1 MVGRHFIGKLQETSF
16 ERRGQLLGKELKLKH
31 SKIAGNIADAFRQA
45 NVLLC
50 VLALAAPVAAAAE
63 VAEEKG
69 PSKIRTLTPEQ
80 SVVAAANY
88 EKYCVLCHG
97 AERQGYVNDN
107 APSLRSK
114 SLFESGIPH
123 AVLRTLSYGRQGT
136 AMGGYLDEVG
146 GPLTLDETW
155 DLTYWL
161 FEQSGAERVAIS
173 TEAVV
178 GDVER
183 GEILYQQECA
193 LCHGEHGEGVT
204 APAIGN
210 ASALAY
216 NSDEF
221 IRYAIQHGRDGTEM
235 VAFSEKLSAADI
247 DGITAFI
254 RSRAGGWEL
263 QEPVLHA
270 FPTPDQYVINKDGE
284 DPDFELTDGIYV
296 SSADLYKAL
305 QDKRK
310 MMLLDTRVTSVWQT
324 AHIEGSFTFPYYS
337 DFDAAIVDLPKDVT
351 VVAYCSCP
359 RAAAEWVVEEL
370 RQRDYE
376 KTAVLY
382 EGIYGW
388 INLGYPVS
396 RGAIREQD
404 SPETD

>member
-1 MVGRHFIGKLQETSF
+1 M
-16 ERRGQLLGKELKLKH
+16 
-31 SKIAGNIADAFRQA
+31 
-45 NVLLC
+45 LLC
-50 VLALAAPVAAAAE
+50 LLVLAVPMAAIAE
-63 VAEEKG
+63 DAEEG
-69 PSKIRTLTPEQ
+69 SPTPIRTLTAEQ

-97 AERQGYVNDN
+97 AERQGYVNDH

-161 FEQSGAERVAIS
+161 FEQSGAKRVAMS
-173 TEAVV
+173 TEAVL
-178 GDVER
+178 GDIER
-183 GEILYQQECA
+183 GELLYHQECSA
-193 LCHGEHGEGVT
+193 CHGENGEGVT

-210 ASALAY
+210 SSALAY

-221 IRYAIQHGRDGTEM
+221 IRYAIRHGREDTEM
-235 VAFSEKLSAADI
+235 RAFSQTLSAADI
-247 DGITAFI
+247 DSITAFI

-263 QEPVLHA
+263 QETVLQEL
-270 FPTPDQYVINKDGE
+270 PTPDHYVINKDGE
-284 DPDFELTDGIYV
+284 DPDFDLTDDIFV
-296 SSADLYKAL
+296 SAADLYKAL
-305 QDKRK
+305 QEKQK

-324 AHIEGSFTFPYYS
+324 AHIEGSFTLPYYS
-337 DFDAAIVDLPKDVT
+337 DFDAIVTDLPKDVM

-370 RQRDYE
+370 RQRDYA

-388 INLGYPVS
+388 IKLGYPVM
-396 RGAIREQD
+396 RVAIHESSD
-404 SPETD
+404 SPTADFPPEHEGR

>member
-1 MVGRHFIGKLQETSF
+1 MAEDVE
-16 ERRGQLLGKELKLKH
+16 KE
-31 SKIAGNIADAFRQA
+31 
-45 NVLLC
+45 
-50 VLALAAPVAAAAE
+50 
-63 VAEEKG
+63 G
-69 PSKIRTLTPEQ
+69 PSPIRTLTAEQ

-97 AERQGYVNDN
+97 AERQGYVNDH

-123 AVLRTLSYGRQGT
+123 AVLRTLSYGRPGT
-136 AMGGYLDEVG
+136 AMGGYLDELG

-161 FEQSGAERVAIS
+161 FELSGAERVAIS
-173 TEAVV
+173 TEAVS
-178 GDVER
+178 GDIER
-183 GEILYQQECA
+183 GEILYQQECSS
-193 LCHGEHGEGVT
+193 CHGENGEGVT

-221 IRYAIQHGRDGTEM
+221 LRYAIQHGRDGTEM
-235 VAFSEKLSAADI
+235 ITFSEKLSAADI

-254 RSRAGGWEL
+254 RSRADGWDIQEL
-263 QEPVLHA
+263 VLREL
-270 FPTPDQYVINKDGE
+270 PTPDQYVINKAGE
-284 DPDFELTDGIYV
+284 DPVFELTDGIYV
-296 SSADLYKAL
+296 SAADLYKAM
-305 QDKRK
+305 QEKRK

-324 AHIEGSFTFPYYS
+324 ANIEGSFTLPYYS
-337 DFDAAIVDLPKDVT
+337 DFDAIVVDLPRDVM

-370 RQRDYE
+370 RKRDYE

-388 INLGYPVS
+388 INLGYPVM
-396 RGAIREQD
+396 RGAVRER
-404 SPETD
+404 PTEP

>member
-1 MVGRHFIGKLQETSF
+1 MNQSY
-16 ERRGQLLGKELKLKH
+16 
-31 SKIAGNIADAFRQA
+31 SKGEGNIVNVLRQT

-50 VLALAAPVAAAAE
+50 LLVLAAPMAATAE
-63 VAEEKG
+63 NPEEEG
-69 PSKIRTLTPEQ
+69 STPIRTLTTRQ

-97 AERQGYVNDN
+97 AERQGYVNDH

-123 AVLRTLSYGRQGT
+123 AVLRTLSYGRHGT

-146 GPLTLDETW
+146 GPMTLDETW

-173 TEAVV
+173 TEAVL
-178 GDVER
+178 GDVKS
-183 GEILYQQECA
+183 GEILYHQECSA
-193 LCHGEHGEGVT
+193 CHGEHGEGVT

-221 IRYAIQHGRDGTEM
+221 LRYAIQHGREDTEM
-235 VAFSEKLSAADI
+235 IAFSEKLSAADI

-263 QEPVLHA
+263 QETVLQKL
-270 FPTPDQYVINKDGE
+270 PTPDQYVINKDGE
-284 DPDFELTDGIYV
+284 DPEFELTDDMFV

-305 QDKRK
+305 QEKRK

-324 AHIEGSFTFPYYS
+324 AHIEGSFTLPYYS
-337 DFDAAIVDLPKDVT
+337 DFDAIIVDLPKDVM

-359 RAAAEWVVEEL
+359 RAAAVWVVEEL
-370 RQRDYE
+370 RKRDYE

-388 INLGYPVS
+388 INDGYPVM

>member
-1 MVGRHFIGKLQETSF
+1 M
-16 ERRGQLLGKELKLKH
+16 
-31 SKIAGNIADAFRQA
+31 
-45 NVLLC
+45 LLC
-50 VLALAAPVAAAAE
+50 LLVLAAPIAAIAE
-63 VAEEKG
+63 NAGEEG
-69 PSKIRTLTPEQ
+69 PTPIRTLTAKQ

-97 AERQGYVNDN
+97 ADRQGYVNDH

-123 AVLRTLSYGRQGT
+123 AVLRTLSYGREGT

-146 GPLTLDETW
+146 GPMTLDETW

-173 TEAVV
+173 TEAVL
-178 GDVER
+178 GDIER
-183 GEILYQQECA
+183 GEILYHQECSA
-193 LCHGEHGEGVT
+193 CHGEHGEGVT

-221 IRYAIQHGRDGTEM
+221 LRYAIQHGREDTEM
-235 VAFSEKLSAADI
+235 IAFSEKLSAADI
-247 DGITAFI
+247 DSITAFI

-263 QEPVLHA
+263 QKTVLQEL
-270 FPTPDQYVINKDGE
+270 PTPEQYVINNDGE
-284 DPDFELTDGIYV
+284 DPEFELADDMFV
-296 SSADLYKAL
+296 SAADLYKAS
-305 QDKRK
+305 QEKRK

-324 AHIEGSFTFPYYS
+324 AHIEGSFTLPYYS
-337 DFDAAIVDLPKDVT
+337 DFDAIIVDLPKDVM

-359 RAAAEWVVEEL
+359 RAAAVWVVEEL
-370 RQRDYE
+370 RKRDYE

-388 INLGYPVS
+388 INSGYPVM

>member
-1 MVGRHFIGKLQETSF
+1 MTIFCGEKIKRNY
-16 ERRGQLLGKELKLKH
+16 
-31 SKIAGNIADAFRQA
+31 SKGDFNLA
-45 NVLLC
+45 NVLRPSNALLYLL
-50 VLALAAPVAAAAE
+50 VLVAPMAAI
-63 VAEEKG
+63 AEETEEEG
-69 PSKIRTLTPEQ
+69 PSPIRTLTAEQ

-97 AERQGYVNDN
+97 AERQGYVNDH

-173 TEAVV
+173 TEAVL
-178 GDVER
+178 GDIER
-183 GEILYQQECA
+183 GEILYQQECS
-193 LCHGEHGEGVT
+193 LCHGENGEGVT

-210 ASALAY
+210 PSALAY

-221 IRYAIQHGRDGTEM
+221 LRYAIQHGRDGTEM
-235 VAFSEKLSAADI
+235 IAFSEKLSAADI

-254 RSRAGGWEL
+254 RSRAGGWNAQQTVLREL
-263 QEPVLHA
+263 
-270 FPTPDQYVINKDGE
+270 PTPDQYVINKDGE
-284 DPDFELTDGIYV
+284 DPDFELTDDIYV
-296 SSADLYKAL
+296 SAVDLHTAL
-305 QDKRK
+305 REERK

-324 AHIEGSFTFPYYS
+324 AHIEGSFTLPYYS
-337 DFDAAIVDLPKDVT
+337 DFDAIVVDLPKDVM

-359 RAAAEWVVEEL
+359 RAAAEWVVQEL
-370 RQRDYE
+370 RKRDYK

-388 INLGYPVS
+388 INLGYPVMH
-396 RGAIREQD
+396 GDIREQVD
-404 SPETD
+404 GASL

>member
-1 MVGRHFIGKLQETSF
+1 M
-16 ERRGQLLGKELKLKH
+16 
-31 SKIAGNIADAFRQA
+31 A
-45 NVLLC
+45 NVSRLSNALLYLLL
-50 VLALAAPVAAAAE
+50 LAVPIAAIAE
-63 VAEEKG
+63 VTEENG
-69 PSKIRTLTPEQ
+69 PSPIRTLTAEQ
-80 SVVAAANY
+80 SEVAAVNY

-97 AERQGYVNDN
+97 ADRQGYVNDH

-161 FEQSGAERVAIS
+161 FEQSGATRVAMS
-173 TEAVV
+173 TEAVH
-178 GDVER
+178 GDIER
-183 GEILYQQECA
+183 GEVLYQKECSS
-193 LCHGEHGEGVT
+193 CHGANGEGVI

-210 ASALAY
+210 PSALAY
-216 NSDEF
+216 NTDEF
-221 IRYAIQHGRDGTEM
+221 LRYAIQHGRDGTAM

-247 DGITAFI
+247 DSITAFI
-254 RSRAGGWEL
+254 RSQAGGWKVQQTILREL
-263 QEPVLHA
+263 
-270 FPTPDQYVINKDGE
+270 PTPDQYVINKEGE
-284 DPDFELTDGIYV
+284 DPEFTLTDDIYV
-296 SSADLYKAL
+296 SSADLNKAL
-305 QDKRK
+305 QEKRK

-324 AHIEGSFTFPYYS
+324 AHIEGSFTLPYYS
-337 DFDAAIVDLPKDVT
+337 DFDTTIADLPKDVM

-370 RQRDYE
+370 RKRDYT

-388 INLGYPVS
+388 IKLGYPVMH
-396 RGAIREQD
+396 GDIREQD
-404 SPETD
+404 SPAAD

>member
-1 MVGRHFIGKLQETSF
+1 MKQNHSTRNSNIEYVL
-16 ERRGQLLGKELKLKH
+16 RR
-31 SKIAGNIADAFRQA
+31 S

-50 VLALAAPVAAAAE
+50 LFVLAAPIAVIAE
-63 VAEEKG
+63 DPEEEG
-69 PSKIRTLTPEQ
+69 PVPIRTLTAEQ

-97 AERQGYVNDN
+97 AERQGYVNDH

-123 AVLRTLSYGRQGT
+123 AVLRTLSYGRHGT
-136 AMGGYLDEVG
+136 AMGGYLDEAG
-146 GPLTLDETW
+146 GPMTLDETW

-161 FEQSGAERVAIS
+161 FEQSGAERVAMS
-173 TEAVV
+173 TEAVL
-178 GDVER
+178 GDIER
-183 GEILYQQECA
+183 GEIFYQQECA
-193 LCHGEHGEGVT
+193 LCHGERGEGVT

-210 ASALAY
+210 SSALAY

-221 IRYAIQHGRDGTEM
+221 IRYAIQHGREDTEM
-235 VAFSEKLSAADI
+235 IAFSEKLSAADI

-254 RSRAGGWEL
+254 RSRAGGWEQ
-263 QEPVLHA
+263 QETVLREL
-270 FPTPDQYVINKDGE
+270 PTPDQYVINKDGE
-284 DPDFELTDGIYV
+284 DPEFELTDDIFV
-296 SSADLYKAL
+296 AAADLYKAL
-305 QDKRK
+305 QEERK

-324 AHIEGSFTFPYYS
+324 AHIEGSFTLPYYS
-337 DFDAAIVDLPKDVT
+337 DFDAIVIDLPKDVM

-359 RAAAEWVVEEL
+359 RAAAEWVVDEL

-388 INLGYPVS
+388 INLGYPVT
-396 RGAIREQD
+396 RGAVHEQD
-404 SPETD
+404 NPETD

>member
-1 MVGRHFIGKLQETSF
+1 MAQHPCLPSLRLF
-16 ERRGQLLGKELKLKH
+16 LLL
-31 SKIAGNIADAFRQA
+31 SAVPIPAIAD
-45 NVLLC
+45 
-50 VLALAAPVAAAAE
+50 
-63 VAEEKG
+63 VAEEEG
-69 PSKIRTLTPEQ
+69 PTPIRTLTAEQ
-80 SVVAAANY
+80 SAVAAANY

-97 AERQGYVNDN
+97 AERQGYVNDH

-173 TEAVV
+173 TEAVP
-178 GDVER
+178 GDIDR
-183 GEILYQQECA
+183 GAAVYQQECA
-193 LCHGEHGEGVT
+193 VCHGVNGEGVT

-221 IRYAIQHGRDGTEM
+221 IRYAIEHGRDGTPM
-235 VAFSEKLSAADI
+235 QAFSKRLSAADI
-247 DGITAFI
+247 DSVTAFI
-254 RSRAGGWEL
+254 RSRAGGWSAQQTVLREL
-263 QEPVLHA
+263 
-270 FPTPDQYVINKDGE
+270 PTPDQYVINKDGE
-284 DPDFELTDGIYV
+284 DPNFVLTDDIYV
-296 SSADLYKAL
+296 SAADLYDAL
-305 QDKRK
+305 QKKQK

-324 AHIEGSFTFPYYS
+324 AHIEGSFTLPYYS
-337 DFDAAIVDLPKDVT
+337 DFDAMTVNLPRDVM

-359 RAAAEWVVEEL
+359 RAAAEWVVREL
-370 RQRDYE
+370 RKRDYE
-376 KTAVLY
+376 KTAVMY

-388 INLGYPVS
+388 INLGFPVM
-396 RGAIREQD
+396 RGDIRTSDASAID
-404 SPETD
+404 

>member
-1 MVGRHFIGKLQETSF
+1 M
-16 ERRGQLLGKELKLKH
+16 
-31 SKIAGNIADAFRQA
+31 AAIADG
-45 NVLLC
+45 
-50 VLALAAPVAAAAE
+50 
-63 VAEEKG
+63 AEEEG
-69 PSKIRTLTPEQ
+69 PSPIRTLTAEQ

-97 AERQGYVNDN
+97 AERQGYVNDH

-123 AVLRTLSYGRQGT
+123 AVLRTLSYGRSGT
-136 AMGGYLDEVG
+136 AMGGYLDEMG
-146 GPLTLDETW
+146 GPMTLDETW

-161 FEQSGAERVAIS
+161 FEQSGAERVAMS
-173 TEAVV
+173 TEAVF
-178 GDVER
+178 GDIER
-183 GEILYQQECA
+183 GEILYQQECS

-210 ASALAY
+210 SAALAY

-221 IRYAIQHGRDGTEM
+221 IRYAIQHGREDTEM
-235 VAFSEKLSAADI
+235 IAFSEKLSAADI
-247 DGITAFI
+247 DSITAFI

-263 QEPVLHA
+263 QETVLQEL
-270 FPTPDQYVINKDGE
+270 PTPDQYVINKDGE
-284 DPDFELTDGIYV
+284 DPDFELTDDIFV
-296 SSADLYKAL
+296 SAADLYKAL
-305 QDKRK
+305 QEKRK

-324 AHIEGSFTFPYYS
+324 AHIEGSFSFPYYFN
-337 DFDAAIVDLPKDVT
+337 FDAKVVDLPKDVM

-388 INLGYPVS
+388 IHLGYPVM
-396 RGAIREQD
+396 RGALREQD

>member
-1 MVGRHFIGKLQETSF
+1 MANE
-16 ERRGQLLGKELKLKH
+16 
-31 SKIAGNIADAFRQA
+31 SKG
-45 NVLLC
+45 
-50 VLALAAPVAAAAE
+50 E
-63 VAEEKG
+63 G
-69 PSKIRTLTPEQ
+69 PSPIRTLTAEQ

-97 AERQGYVNDN
+97 AERQGDVNDH

-123 AVLRTLSYGRQGT
+123 AVLRTLSYGRSGT

-173 TEAVV
+173 TEAVP
-178 GDVER
+178 GDIER
-183 GEILYQQECA
+183 GATIYKEACV
-193 LCHGEHGEGVT
+193 LCHGERGEGVT

-221 IRYAIQHGRDGTEM
+221 IRYAIQQGRDGTEM
-235 VAFSEKLSAADI
+235 VAFSDKLSPADI
-247 DGITAFI
+247 DNVTAFI
-254 RSRAGGWEL
+254 RSRAGGWEAQIPEL
-263 QEPVLHA
+263 QAL
-270 FPTPDQYVINKDGE
+270 PTPDQYVLNE
-284 DPDFELTDGIYV
+284 DSADPEFQLTDGIYV
-296 SSADLYKAL
+296 SATDLYKAL
-305 QDKRK
+305 QEKRK
-310 MMLLDTRVTSVWQT
+310 IMLLDTRVSSVWQT
-324 AHIEGSFTFPYYS
+324 AHIEGSFTLPYYS
-337 DFDAAIVDLPKDVT
+337 DFDAIVADLPRDVM

-359 RAAAEWVVEEL
+359 RAAAEWVVREL
-370 RQRDYE
+370 RQRDYR

-388 INLGYPVS
+388 INLGYPVM
-396 RGAIREQD
+396 RGALREHD
-404 SPETD
+404 SAAAD